1 MDHSITEGSGPSRE
15 RSEALLAEHA
25 RWVARAKTPHVAT
38 FAARGRGAVLVD
50 EDGREYIDF
59 SGGVGSL
66 NVGHCHPKVVAAIRD
81 QVDRFLHTDY
91 AVVPYANYVEVCRR
105 LCEAAPGSTPKKAL
119 LFNTGAE
126 AVENAVKI
134 ARYATGR
141 PAVIAFE
148 GAFHGRSY
156 MAMSLTSRVHP
167 YKAGFGPF
175 VPEVYRI
182 PYPNPYRG
190 VSTDMVMESLAR
202 LFRAGVAA
210 SDVAA
215 IVVEPIQGEGG
226 YIVPP
231 DDFLP
236 RLREVADDHG
246 IVLIVDEV
254 QTGFGRTGRMF
265 ALEHVGVEPDL
276 MTVGK
281 SLGGGLPLSAVVG
294 KASLMDEP
302 VPGGLGGTFPGN
314 PVACAAALAVFD
326 IMAEEQLAA
335 RAEAIGRTTLERM
348 GRWVAEFPFV
358 GDARGRGAMVALEI
372 VRDKESKQ
380 PDGQLTKGIV
390 HKAWEGGVIILQA
403 GLEGNVLRFPMP
415 LVITDEQLQR
425 GLDILEEAL
434 RTVAAEA

>member
-1 MDHSITEGSGPSRE
+1 MEQQPTGRT
-15 RSEALLAEHA
+15 RSAAILAEHA
-25 RWVARAKTPHVAT
+25 RWVARAKTPHVGFVA
-38 FAARGRGAVLVD
+38 AKARGAIVVD
-50 EDGREYIDF
+50 VDGREYIDF
-59 SGGVGSL
+59 AGGVGSL
-66 NVGHCHPKVVAAIRD
+66 NVGHCHPKVVAAIRE
-81 QVDRFLHTDY
+81 QTERLLHTDY
-91 AVVPYANYVEVCRR
+91 AVVPYEVYVEVCRR
-105 LCEAAPGSTPKKAL
+105 LCEAVPGSTPKKAL

-126 AVENAVKI
+126 AVENAIKI

-156 MAMSLTSRVHP
+156 MALSLTSRVHP

-190 VSTDMVMESLAR
+190 ITTDMVMESLRR
-202 LFRAGVAA
+202 LFKAGVAA
-210 SDVAA
+210 TDVAA
-215 IVVEPIQGEGG
+215 IIVEPIQGEGG

-236 RLREVADDHG
+236 RLRDVADEHG

-265 ALEHVGVEPDL
+265 AVEHVGVEPDL

-294 KASLMDEP
+294 KAKLMDAP

-326 IMAEEQLAA
+326 IIKEENLLA
-335 RAEAIGRTTLERM
+335 RAEEIGRIMLERM
-348 GRWVAEFPFV
+348 RGWVERYPFV
-358 GDARGRGAMVALEI
+358 GDARGRGAMIGLEI
-372 VRDKESKQ
+372 VKDKESKQ
-380 PDGQLTKGIV
+380 PDGQLTQRIV
-390 HKAWEGGVIILQA
+390 RRAWENGAIVLQA
-403 GLEGNVLRFPMP
+403 GLDGNVLRFPVP
-415 LVITDEQLQR
+415 LVITDEQLNR
-425 GLDILEEAL
+425 GLDILEQSMQQA
-434 RTVAAEA
+434 AAEG